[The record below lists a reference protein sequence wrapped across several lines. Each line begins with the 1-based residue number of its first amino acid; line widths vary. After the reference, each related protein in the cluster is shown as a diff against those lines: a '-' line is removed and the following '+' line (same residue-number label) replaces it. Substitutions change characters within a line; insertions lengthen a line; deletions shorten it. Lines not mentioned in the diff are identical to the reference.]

1 MTSKLEHALSLAA
14 RGFRVFPVQ
23 PNAKA
28 PPLLND
34 WPHKASSDPETVK
47 TYWAAIPDA
56 NIAIECTGMIVVD
69 IDVAKGGDD
78 SYLALEKQY
87 GFPATLIVR
96 TPTGGRH
103 VYFRS

>member
-47 TYWAAIPDA
+47 SYWAAIPDA
-56 NIAIECTGMIVVD
+56 NIAIECSGMIVIDVD
-69 IDVAKGGDD
+69 IEKHGFD
-78 SYLALEKQY
+78 SYHELRLTSY
-87 GFPATLIVR
+87 LPSTLIAS
-96 TPTGGRH
+96 TPSGGKH
-103 VYFRS
+103 

>member
-1 MTSKLEHALSLAA
+1 MASKLEHALSLAA

-56 NIAIECTGMIVVD
+56 NIAIECSGMIV
-69 IDVAKGGDD
+69 IDVDVKKGGDE
-78 SYLALEKQY
+78 SLKQ
-87 GFPATLIVR
+87 FEITHDLPHTLVSN
-96 TPTGGRH
+96 TPSGGRH
-103 VYFRS
+103 ILL